1 MFKIDR
7 ICRDH
12 DIRYTKAQTQKD
24 LKEADWIMMK
34 EILDKYDD
42 NNDGFIDAEE
52 AKDTGLSQEEIDRIN
67 SQKQSIIDNNYL
79 SSYKKRKML
88 GKL

>member
-1 MFKIDR
+1 M
-7 ICRDH
+7 
-12 DIRYTKAQTQKD
+12 IRANLTD
-24 LKEADWIMMK
+24 E

-67 SQKQSIIDNNYL
+67 SQKQSIMENEYL
-79 SSYKKRKML
+79 SPSKKRKLL